1 MSSNQE
7 LYNIL
12 GVDPSASDVQI
23 RSAYERLVADNPEGT
38 PMHERI
44 VQAYTV
50 LSDIESRALYDVKGK
65 IGKNVKRV
73 HRTEQ
78 TDRKQKARYTLNTL
92 FLAGAAVT
100 TVLFILQWSGAIG
113 SGPFYWACGISMLI
127 KISEFILRLIP

>member
-1 MSSNQE
+1 MPSNNE

-12 GVDPSASDVQI
+12 GVEPSASDDQI
-23 RSAYERLVADNPEGT
+23 RSAYERMIAENPEGS

-65 IGKNVKRV
+65 LNKRGKRIR
-73 HRTEQ
+73 RTEQ
-78 TDRKQKARYTLNTL
+78 KARFTLNTL

-100 TVLFILQWSGAIG
+100 TVLFILHWSGSIG
-113 SGPFYWACGISMLI
+113 TGPFYWACSISMLI

>member
-12 GVDPSASDVQI
+12 GVAPSASDVQI

-65 IGKNVKRV
+65 IGKRVKRV
-73 HRTEQ
+73 RRSEQ
-78 TDRKQKARYTLNTL
+78 TDRRQKARYTLNTL

>member
-65 IGKNVKRV
+65 IGKSVKRV
-73 HRTEQ
+73 RRTDQ
-78 TDRKQKARYTLNTL
+78 TDRRQKARYTLNTL

-113 SGPFYWACGISMLI
+113 SGPFYWACSISMLI

>member
-1 MSSNQE
+1 MPSNNE

-12 GVDPSASDVQI
+12 GVEPSASDDQI
-23 RSAYERLVADNPEGT
+23 RSAYERMIAENPEGS

-65 IGKNVKRV
+65 LNKRGKRIR
-73 HRTEQ
+73 RTEQ

-100 TVLFILQWSGAIG
+100 TVLFILHWSGSIG
-113 SGPFYWACGISMLI
+113 TGPFYWACSISMLI

>member
-65 IGKNVKRV
+65 VGKSVKRV
-73 HRTEQ
+73 RRTDQ
-78 TDRKQKARYTLNTL
+78 TDRRQKARYTLNTL

-113 SGPFYWACGISMLI
+113 SGPFYWACSISMLI